1 MTLKGPLGKGER
13 QVYQIPKG
21 AVGVPLHI
29 PQCPVH
35 GILNQKP
42 GQISFPQRNSPS
54 MGHPF
59 LLSYLAPGR
68 ECRDSFP
75 VLSKRSYGS
84 YRPGLGAGCRPPAL
98 RRDCSFGPLWYIIG
112 KQESL
117 AGRHHLNHMLKSLL
131 QNVNSAAGSFLAVSS
146 IAGAGLTG
154 MLPTHLALLPALQQ
168 KMLQLLNKAA
178 EGSGV

>member
-1 MTLKGPLGKGER
+1 MEKVSARSTRFRRER
-13 QVYQIPKG
+13 W
-21 AVGVPLHI
+21 ASPLHI

-84 YRPGLGAGCRPPAL
+84 CRPGLGAGCRPPAL

-146 IAGAGLTG
+146 IAGAGLAWNASDSFGAATG
-154 MLPTHLALLPALQQ
+154 LTDR
-168 KMLQLLNKAA
+168 KC
-178 EGSGV
+178 SSS